1 MKNRVCEQL
10 GIQFPVIQGGMAWVA
25 DGVLAAAVSNAGG
38 LGIIGSGAMTADL
51 LLQQI
56 AICRTLT
63 NRPFGVN
70 IMMMNPV
77 VDELA
82 QLVIDLKVPVITTG
96 AGSPA
101 KYMDAWK
108 MANLT
113 VMPVVASAT
122 QAKRMARIGADA
134 IIAEGCEAGGHI
146 GEVTTMV
153 LTPSVVD
160 AVDIPVIAAGGIADA
175 RGVQAAFALGAEGVQ
190 VGTRFIASTEATCH
204 SNYKEQ
210 VVKAKDVD
218 TVVTA
223 RSTGHPVRSLKSPLQ
238 RRLFDLE
245 KSGASPEEMEKMALG
260 SLRRAKVDGDIQNGS
275 FMAGQSAALVKT
287 ILSCSDIIQTL
298 CSGLNLTDAED

>member
-287 ILSCSDIIQTL
+287 VLSCSDIIQTL